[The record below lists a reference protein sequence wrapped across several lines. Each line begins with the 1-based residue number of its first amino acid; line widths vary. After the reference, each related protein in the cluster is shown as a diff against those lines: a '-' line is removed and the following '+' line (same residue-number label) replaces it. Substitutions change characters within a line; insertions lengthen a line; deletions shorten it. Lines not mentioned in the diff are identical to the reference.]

1 MSTWPAGVPAGVG
14 RGLDMDLRFYLRRFL
29 GRLPW
34 FLVFLAIGTTAG
46 VTAAR
51 LLPSVYVAEARLLF
65 ESAQIPGE
73 LAPSTVR
80 MQATEHI
87 QIIQQRTL
95 TRANLID
102 LANRLEVH
110 APRGAGQVRRL
121 DPDEVVADMRARIT
135 IAVTGGAGPRGG
147 AAQATLIRVSFRD
160 PNPALASAVAN
171 EVVTMI
177 LDQSVRMRTTIS
189 GQTLEFFQQ
198 EVQRLDRELARQSA
212 RIVEFRNANRDALPD
227 SLEFRRRQ
235 QETEQERLLQVERS
249 EAALTERRARL
260 VEMFEATGEIT
271 ASDEGLTEDQRQ
283 LRSLRSERDQALVV
297 MSPQNPRLRVLDAR
311 IAALERQV
319 ADQAIEGV
327 RAGDSPQAML
337 FQMQLGDIDAQIERL
352 AGDRARLMERLDQLE
367 QTIAAT
373 AGNSVALAT
382 LQREYSNVQTQYNQA
397 VAARAQAET
406 GDTIEAMARG
416 QRISVIEQAVTPR
429 APSQPNRPVIAA
441 GGVGIGAG
449 LGLGLIALLEFTSRR
464 IRRPADLTA
473 RLRITPIA
481 TLPYIRTRGETW
493 RRAGLIAAAVLLV
506 LTAIPAGLWA
516 IDTHVRPIDQIMAQA
531 VRATGLETVMDRLR
545 NGPSG

>member
-1 MSTWPAGVPAGVG
+1 
-14 RGLDMDLRFYLRRFL
+14 MDLRFYLRRFL

-34 FLVFLAIGTTAG
+34 FLVFLAIGTAGG

-51 LLPSVYVAEARLLF
+51 LLPPVYVAEARLLF

-80 MQATEHI
+80 MQAMEHI
-87 QIIQQRTL
+87 QIIQQRIL

-102 LANRLEVH
+102 LANRLEVY
-110 APRGAGQVRRL
+110 APRGDMPARRPA
-121 DPDEVVADMRARIT
+121 PDEIVADMRARIN
-135 IAVTGGAGPRGG
+135 ISVTGGTGARGG
-147 AAQATLIRVSFRD
+147 GSQATLIRVSFRD

-177 LDQSVRMRTTIS
+177 LDQSVRMRTTMS

-198 EVQRLDRELARQSA
+198 EVQRLDRELANQSG

-227 SLEFRRRQ
+227 SLDFRRRQ
-235 QETEQERLLQVERS
+235 QETEQERLLQIERN

-271 ASDEGLTEDQRQ
+271 TSEQTLTDDQRR
-283 LRSLRSERDQALVV
+283 LRSLRNERDQALAV

-319 ADQAIEGV
+319 AEQAVEG
-327 RAGDSPQAML
+327 AGAGGTPQDML
-337 FQMQLGDIDAQIERL
+337 FQMQIGDIDAQLDRL
-352 AGDRARLMERLDQLE
+352 AEDRARVTARLEQLD

-373 AGNSVALAT
+373 AGNAIALAT

-416 QRISVIEQAVTPR
+416 QRISVIEQAATPR
-429 APSQPNRPVIAA
+429 APSQPNRQVIAA
-441 GGVGIGAG
+441 GGIGAG
-449 LGLGLIALLEFTSRR
+449 AALGLGLIALLEFTSRR

-481 TLPYIRTRGETW
+481 TLPYMRSRGETL
-493 RRAGLIAAAVLLV
+493 RRAVLIGAAVLVV

-516 IDTHVRPIDQIMAQA
+516 IDTHVRPLDQIMAQA
-531 VRATGLETVMDRLR
+531 VRATGLDTVMHRVR
-545 NGPSG
+545 NGLSG